1 MSSADFVFR
10 CGEVKIML
18 NRSLIAVFFA
28 WTMVV
33 ISGCSVYMASQQPP
47 KKDISLF
54 SVGTPRDRL
63 LAEFGMPSVSET
75 KDGRRREIFT
85 FKQGYSTATRAGRAV
100 FHGVADVFTLGLWEV
115 VGTPTELVFQGEE
128 MAFDVG
134 YDENDRIDKVTVLKK
149 K

>member
-1 MSSADFVFR
+1 
-10 CGEVKIML
+10 ML
-18 NRSLIAVFFA
+18 SRTWVTVIFA
-28 WTMVV
+28 WVAVV

-47 KKDISLF
+47 KKNISLF
-54 SVGTPRDRL
+54 SVGTPRDML

-128 MAFDVG
+128 MAFDVN
-134 YDENDRIDKVTVLKK
+134 YDANDRVDKVTVLQKK
-149 K
+149 

>member
-1 MSSADFVFR
+1 
-10 CGEVKIML
+10 ML
-18 NRSLIAVFFA
+18 QRPLAGVIIIWMLAF
-28 WTMVV
+28 
-33 ISGCSVYMASQQPP
+33 ISGCSVYMAAQQPP
-47 KKDISLF
+47 KKDIGLF
-54 SVGTPRDRL
+54 SVGTPRDML
-63 LAEFGMPSVSET
+63 VAEFGMPSVSET

-115 VGTPTELVFQGEE
+115 VGTPTELIFQGEE